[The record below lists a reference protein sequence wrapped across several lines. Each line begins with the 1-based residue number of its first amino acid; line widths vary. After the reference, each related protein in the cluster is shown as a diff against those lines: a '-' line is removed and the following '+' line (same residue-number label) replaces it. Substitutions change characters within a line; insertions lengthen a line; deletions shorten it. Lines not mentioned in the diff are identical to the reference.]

1 MKYIIL
7 QHDNAREMQTE
18 VQAYLDAGWHLFGH
32 GMVSHNGFLH
42 QAMWK
47 D

>member
-1 MKYIIL
+1 MKYTIL
-7 QHDNAREMQTE
+7 YHAHGDDLAEEVKEFLDN
-18 VQAYLDAGWHLFGH
+18 GWHLQGNL
-32 GMVSHNGFLH
+32 VSHNGFLH